1 MRGCFGQ
8 VIQRYLISLSPN
20 YILVFLL
27 LICCTTVVNKAES
40 INGIIYLDRDKFL
53 CLVENFD
60 KYIEEQGEDLIIAN
74 LEKCPN
80 PVVTVSDISKN
91 TVAISPIIDNKSPED
106 QTQSIVSFNSEEIDC
121 IIDKK
126 VEILTS
132 TPVNPI
138 IDMSQTLESVC
149 E

>member
-20 YILVFLL
+20 YIWVFLL
-27 LICCTTVVNKAES
+27 FIFCAVVVNKAES
-40 INGIIYLDRDKFL
+40 INGVIYLDRDKFL

-60 KYIEEQGEDLIIAN
+60 KYIEEQGEDLIIAD

-80 PVVTVSDISKN
+80 PVVTVSDISKS
-91 TVAISPIIDNKSPED
+91 TVAISPIIDEKSPED

-121 IIDKK
+121 ITDKK